1 MRPAPTSVRV
11 GATAARPMMA
21 GSIRACGSMEET
33 QMRRKRNDGLLI
45 LAVGL
50 IVCLWAALR
59 AAEQPPPA
67 VAPPQGIVQGPVWTA
82 CEPDRAEEGL
92 EADVIDLETIGQEQ
106 DPGCLP
112 CR

>member
-1 MRPAPTSVRV
+1 
-11 GATAARPMMA
+11 
-21 GSIRACGSMEET
+21 
-33 QMRRKRNDGLLI
+33 MRRKRNNGLLI

-67 VAPPQGIVQGPVWTA
+67 VAPSQGVVQGPVRTA

-92 EADVIDLETIGQEQ
+92 EGDVIGLEATGLEQ
-106 DPGCLP
+106 DPGGLP